1 MNYSRELRNFSISI
15 GTKKDNKQSN
25 EKTNEI
31 LNKSTELFQ
40 NTMTLIKDFKNF
52 KFPNKNDEI
61 SNMTQLKSLEN
72 KYHNIKSDF
81 ENTTNKISRQN
92 DALLE
97 SERVSRNSLT
107 NTFSE
112 NKGQTVMTVIG
123 NDLLFEEKL
132 LEKEKQNKQ
141 ITK

>member
-1 MNYSRELRNFSISI
+1 MHNIRELRNFSISI
-15 GTKKDNKQSN
+15 GTKKDNKYNN
-25 EKTNEI
+25 ENTND
-31 LNKSTELFQ
+31 LLAKSGELFQ
-40 NTMTLIKDFKNF
+40 NTLTLIKDFKNF

-72 KYHNIKSDF
+72 KCLNIKSDF
-81 ENTTNKISRQN
+81 ENLTNKISRQN

-97 SERVSRNSLT
+97 SERASRTSIS

-112 NKGQTVMTVIG
+112 NKGQQVMTVIG